1 MSFIGVVANRKC
13 FEHIKRKIIEQ
24 VKDETINFIQI
35 NLRSIENVKNIK
47 FETIIIEDN
56 LDKFKKN
63 KETLEKIW
71 ENTEY
76 ILINTDKNPK
86 QQKIEES
93 IKKITYGLNQKAV
106 VTISSVSDTDIL
118 IYWQKDLFN
127 KEGKKIEIEERRI
140 KKRENNMLKLYEIII
155 IYTFFKIYNYNII
168 EEIQAK
174 SDFFE

>member
-1 MSFIGVVANRKC
+1 M
-13 FEHIKRKIIEQ
+13 
-24 VKDETINFIQI
+24 
-35 NLRSIENVKNIK
+35 RSIENVKNIK

-168 EEIQAK
+168 EEI
-174 SDFFE
+174 

>member
-168 EEIQAK
+168 EEI
-174 SDFFE
+174 

>member
-13 FEHIKRKIIEQ
+13 FEHIKRKI
-24 VKDETINFIQI
+24 
-35 NLRSIENVKNIK
+35 NLKSIENVKNIK

-168 EEIQAK
+168 EEI
-174 SDFFE
+174 